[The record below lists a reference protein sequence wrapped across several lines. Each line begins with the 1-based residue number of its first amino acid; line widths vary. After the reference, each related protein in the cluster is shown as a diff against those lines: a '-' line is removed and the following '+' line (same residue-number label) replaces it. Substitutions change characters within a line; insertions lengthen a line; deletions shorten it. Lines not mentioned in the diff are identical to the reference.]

1 MIVTANGKS
10 VEISSPSCVAVPDG
24 FHMLCVMRMPNG
36 EVINGRE
43 WSDSEKTDAQVIEF
57 FAAIADRVLTLAG
70 GGS

>member
-1 MIVTANGKS
+1 
-10 VEISSPSCVAVPDG
+10 
-24 FHMLCVMRMPNG
+24 MLCVMRMPNG